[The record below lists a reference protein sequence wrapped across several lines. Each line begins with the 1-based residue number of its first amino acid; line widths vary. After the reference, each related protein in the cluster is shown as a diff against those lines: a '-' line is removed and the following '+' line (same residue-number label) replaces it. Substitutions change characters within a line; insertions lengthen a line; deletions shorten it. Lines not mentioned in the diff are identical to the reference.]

1 MNNKGQTLV
10 LFVLILPIIIFI
22 MLLVIDVSNMFIT
35 KQELNNIN
43 KIVLNYGLDI
53 IEEENIDSK
62 LEELINKNVLNN
74 EHTIRIDNG
83 IIEIDLKRKRNII
96 RFNEVFIIVIF
107 IIKYSNQLDIY
118 HIQQLLLQSYH
129 FLFQIPFEFA
139 QLEGR
144 SLKQLF

>member
-10 LFVLILPIIIFI
+10 LFVLIWPRIVFI

-83 IIEIDLKRKRNII
+83 IIEVEIKKNIQGI
-96 RFNEVFIIVIF
+96 VTKKKIYEVKSTYKGYIEEDKKVISRV
-107 IIKYSNQLDIY
+107 I
-118 HIQQLLLQSYH
+118 
-129 FLFQIPFEFA
+129 
-139 QLEGR
+139 
-144 SLKQLF
+144 

>member
-43 KIVLNYGLDI
+43 KMVLNYGLDI

-62 LEELINKNVLNN
+62 LEELINKNISVN

-83 IIEIDLKRKRNII
+83 IIEIEIKKNIQGI
-96 RFNEVFIIVIF
+96 VTKKKIYEVKSTYKGYIEEDKKVISRV
-107 IIKYSNQLDIY
+107 I
-118 HIQQLLLQSYH
+118 
-129 FLFQIPFEFA
+129 
-139 QLEGR
+139 
-144 SLKQLF
+144 

>member
-74 EHTIRIDNG
+74 EHTIKIENG
-83 IIEIDLKRKRNII
+83 TIEIDLKKNIQGI
-96 RFNEVFIIVIF
+96 VTKKKIYEVKSTYKGYIEEDKKIISRVI
-107 IIKYSNQLDIY
+107 
-118 HIQQLLLQSYH
+118 
-129 FLFQIPFEFA
+129 
-139 QLEGR
+139 
-144 SLKQLF
+144 

>member
-10 LFVLILPIIIFI
+10 LFVLILPIIVFI

-62 LEELINKNVLNN
+62 LEELINKNISVN

-83 IIEIDLKRKRNII
+83 IIEVEIKKNIQGIVTKKKRY
-96 RFNEVFIIVIF
+96 EVKSTYKGYIEEDKKVISRV
-107 IIKYSNQLDIY
+107 I
-118 HIQQLLLQSYH
+118 
-129 FLFQIPFEFA
+129 
-139 QLEGR
+139 
-144 SLKQLF
+144 

>member
-62 LEELINKNVLNN
+62 LEELINKNISVN
-74 EHTIRIDNG
+74 EHTIKIENG
-83 IIEIDLKRKRNII
+83 IIEIEIKKNIQGI
-96 RFNEVFIIVIF
+96 VTKKKIYEVKSTYKGYIEEDKKIISRVI
-107 IIKYSNQLDIY
+107 
-118 HIQQLLLQSYH
+118 
-129 FLFQIPFEFA
+129 
-139 QLEGR
+139 
-144 SLKQLF
+144 

>member
-62 LEELINKNVLNN
+62 LEELINKNISVN

-83 IIEIDLKRKRNII
+83 IIEIEIKKNIQGI
-96 RFNEVFIIVIF
+96 VTKKKIYEVKSTYKGYIEEDKKIISRVI
-107 IIKYSNQLDIY
+107 
-118 HIQQLLLQSYH
+118 
-129 FLFQIPFEFA
+129 
-139 QLEGR
+139 
-144 SLKQLF
+144 

>member
-62 LEELINKNVLNN
+62 LEELINKNISVN

-83 IIEIDLKRKRNII
+83 IIEIEIKKHSFSDR
-96 RFNEVFIIVIF
+96 IVI
-107 IIKYSNQLDIY
+107 DV
-118 HIQQLLLQSYH
+118 
-129 FLFQIPFEFA
+129 
-139 QLEGR
+139 
-144 SLKQLF
+144 

>member
-62 LEELINKNVLNN
+62 LEELINKNISVN

-83 IIEIDLKRKRNII
+83 IIEIEIKKNIQGI
-96 RFNEVFIIVIF
+96 VTKKKIYEVKSTYKGYIEEDKKVINRV
-107 IIKYSNQLDIY
+107 I
-118 HIQQLLLQSYH
+118 
-129 FLFQIPFEFA
+129 
-139 QLEGR
+139 
-144 SLKQLF
+144 

>member
-53 IEEENIDSK
+53 IEEENIDIK
-62 LEELINKNVLNN
+62 LEELINKNILNN

-83 IIEIDLKRKRNII
+83 IIEVEIKKNIQGI
-96 RFNEVFIIVIF
+96 ITKKKIYEVKSVYKGYIKEDEKVISRV
-107 IIKYSNQLDIY
+107 I
-118 HIQQLLLQSYH
+118 
-129 FLFQIPFEFA
+129 
-139 QLEGR
+139 
-144 SLKQLF
+144 

>member
-53 IEEENIDSK
+53 IEEENIDRK
-62 LEELINKNVLNN
+62 LEELINKNISVN
-74 EHTIRIDNG
+74 EHTVKIENG
-83 IIEIDLKRKRNII
+83 TIEINLKKNIQGI
-96 RFNEVFIIVIF
+96 VTKKKIYEVKSTYKGYIEEDKKVINRV
-107 IIKYSNQLDIY
+107 I
-118 HIQQLLLQSYH
+118 
-129 FLFQIPFEFA
+129 
-139 QLEGR
+139 
-144 SLKQLF
+144 

>member
-10 LFVLILPIIIFI
+10 LFVLILPIIVFI

-62 LEELINKNVLNN
+62 LEELINKNISVN

-83 IIEIDLKRKRNII
+83 IIEVEIKKNIQGI
-96 RFNEVFIIVIF
+96 VTKKKIYEVKSTYKGYIEEDKKVINRV
-107 IIKYSNQLDIY
+107 I
-118 HIQQLLLQSYH
+118 
-129 FLFQIPFEFA
+129 
-139 QLEGR
+139 
-144 SLKQLF
+144 

>member
-62 LEELINKNVLNN
+62 LEELINKNISVN

-83 IIEIDLKRKRNII
+83 IIEIEIKKNIQGI
-96 RFNEVFIIVIF
+96 VTKNKIYEVKSTYKGYIEEDKKVISRV
-107 IIKYSNQLDIY
+107 I
-118 HIQQLLLQSYH
+118 
-129 FLFQIPFEFA
+129 
-139 QLEGR
+139 
-144 SLKQLF
+144 

>member
-53 IEEENIDSK
+53 IEEENIDRK
-62 LEELINKNVLNN
+62 LEELINKNISVN

-83 IIEIDLKRKRNII
+83 IIEIEIKKNIQGI
-96 RFNEVFIIVIF
+96 VTKKKIYEVKSTYKGYIEEDKKVISRV
-107 IIKYSNQLDIY
+107 I
-118 HIQQLLLQSYH
+118 
-129 FLFQIPFEFA
+129 
-139 QLEGR
+139 
-144 SLKQLF
+144 

>member
-83 IIEIDLKRKRNII
+83 IIEVEIKKNIQGI
-96 RFNEVFIIVIF
+96 VTKKKIYEVKSVYKGYIKEDKKVISRV
-107 IIKYSNQLDIY
+107 I
-118 HIQQLLLQSYH
+118 
-129 FLFQIPFEFA
+129 
-139 QLEGR
+139 
-144 SLKQLF
+144 

>member
-62 LEELINKNVLNN
+62 LEELINKNISVN

-83 IIEIDLKRKRNII
+83 IIEIEIKKNIQGI
-96 RFNEVFIIVIF
+96 VTKKKIYEVKSTYKGYIEEDKKVISRV
-107 IIKYSNQLDIY
+107 I
-118 HIQQLLLQSYH
+118 
-129 FLFQIPFEFA
+129 
-139 QLEGR
+139 
-144 SLKQLF
+144 

>member
-22 MLLVIDVSNMFIT
+22 MLLVIDVSNMFIA

-62 LEELINKNVLNN
+62 LEELINKNISVN
-74 EHTIRIDNG
+74 EHTVKIENG
-83 IIEIDLKRKRNII
+83 TIEINLKKNIQGI
-96 RFNEVFIIVIF
+96 VTKKKIYEVKSTYKGYIEEDKKVINRV
-107 IIKYSNQLDIY
+107 I
-118 HIQQLLLQSYH
+118 
-129 FLFQIPFEFA
+129 
-139 QLEGR
+139 
-144 SLKQLF
+144 

>member
-10 LFVLILPIIIFI
+10 LFVLILPIIVFI

-62 LEELINKNVLNN
+62 LEELINKNISVN

-83 IIEIDLKRKRNII
+83 IIEVEIKKNIQGI
-96 RFNEVFIIVIF
+96 VTKKKIYEVKSTYKGYIEEDKKIISRVI
-107 IIKYSNQLDIY
+107 
-118 HIQQLLLQSYH
+118 
-129 FLFQIPFEFA
+129 
-139 QLEGR
+139 
-144 SLKQLF
+144 

>member
-10 LFVLILPIIIFI
+10 LFVLMLPIIIFI

-62 LEELINKNVLNN
+62 LEELINKNISVN

-83 IIEIDLKRKRNII
+83 IIEIEIKKNIQGI
-96 RFNEVFIIVIF
+96 VTKKKIYEVKSVYKGYIKEDEKVISRV
-107 IIKYSNQLDIY
+107 I
-118 HIQQLLLQSYH
+118 
-129 FLFQIPFEFA
+129 
-139 QLEGR
+139 
-144 SLKQLF
+144 

>member
-74 EHTIRIDNG
+74 KHTIRIDNG
-83 IIEIDLKRKRNII
+83 IIEIEIKKNIQGI
-96 RFNEVFIIVIF
+96 VTKKKIYEVKSTYKGYIEEDKKVISRV
-107 IIKYSNQLDIY
+107 I
-118 HIQQLLLQSYH
+118 
-129 FLFQIPFEFA
+129 
-139 QLEGR
+139 
-144 SLKQLF
+144 

>member
-83 IIEIDLKRKRNII
+83 IIEVEIKKNIQGI
-96 RFNEVFIIVIF
+96 VTKKKIYEVKSVYKGYIKEDKKIISRVI
-107 IIKYSNQLDIY
+107 
-118 HIQQLLLQSYH
+118 
-129 FLFQIPFEFA
+129 
-139 QLEGR
+139 
-144 SLKQLF
+144 

>member
-10 LFVLILPIIIFI
+10 LFVLILPIIVFI

-62 LEELINKNVLNN
+62 LEELINKNISVK

-83 IIEIDLKRKRNII
+83 IIEVEIKKNIQGI
-96 RFNEVFIIVIF
+96 VTKKKIYEVKSTYKGYIEEDKKVISRV
-107 IIKYSNQLDIY
+107 I
-118 HIQQLLLQSYH
+118 
-129 FLFQIPFEFA
+129 
-139 QLEGR
+139 
-144 SLKQLF
+144 

>member
-62 LEELINKNVLNN
+62 LEELINKNISVN

-83 IIEIDLKRKRNII
+83 IIEVENKKNIQGI
-96 RFNEVFIIVIF
+96 VTKKKIYEVKSTYKGYIEEDKKVISRV
-107 IIKYSNQLDIY
+107 I
-118 HIQQLLLQSYH
+118 
-129 FLFQIPFEFA
+129 
-139 QLEGR
+139 
-144 SLKQLF
+144 

>member
-83 IIEIDLKRKRNII
+83 IIEVEIKKNIQGI
-96 RFNEVFIIVIF
+96 VTKKKIYEVKSTYNGYIEEDKKVISRV
-107 IIKYSNQLDIY
+107 I
-118 HIQQLLLQSYH
+118 
-129 FLFQIPFEFA
+129 
-139 QLEGR
+139 
-144 SLKQLF
+144 

>member
-43 KIVLNYGLDI
+43 KMVLNYGLDI

-62 LEELINKNVLNN
+62 LEELINKNISVN

-83 IIEIDLKRKRNII
+83 IIEVEIKKNIQGI
-96 RFNEVFIIVIF
+96 VTKKKIYEVKSTYKGYIEEDKKVISRV
-107 IIKYSNQLDIY
+107 I
-118 HIQQLLLQSYH
+118 
-129 FLFQIPFEFA
+129 
-139 QLEGR
+139 
-144 SLKQLF
+144 

>member
-10 LFVLILPIIIFI
+10 LFVLILPIIVFI

-83 IIEIDLKRKRNII
+83 IIEVEIKKNIQGI
-96 RFNEVFIIVIF
+96 VTKKKIYEVKSVYKGYIKEDKKIISRVI
-107 IIKYSNQLDIY
+107 
-118 HIQQLLLQSYH
+118 
-129 FLFQIPFEFA
+129 
-139 QLEGR
+139 
-144 SLKQLF
+144 

>member
-53 IEEENIDSK
+53 IEEENIDRK
-62 LEELINKNVLNN
+62 LEELINKNISVN

-83 IIEIDLKRKRNII
+83 IIEIDLKKNIQGI
-96 RFNEVFIIVIF
+96 VTKKKIYEVKSTYKGYIEEDKKIISRVI
-107 IIKYSNQLDIY
+107 
-118 HIQQLLLQSYH
+118 
-129 FLFQIPFEFA
+129 
-139 QLEGR
+139 
-144 SLKQLF
+144 